1 MKALVVDEPLRP
13 GVALLVSHG
22 LNWACAK
29 GNRFGGIGN
38 VLLVRPLAGRRR
50 REEGSARPAR
60 FLFVI
65 PAHDEEANIRST
77 IESCRAVSYDPALFR
92 VCVIAD
98 NCSDETA
105 RTARAAGGSTRSAS
119 PATPAAATC

>member
-1 MKALVVDEPLRP
+1 MLPYINILITL
-13 GVALLVSHG
+13 ALLPFFAY
-22 LNWACAK
+22 LALITAAA
-29 GNRFGGIGN
+29 
-38 VLLVRPLAGRRR
+38 LAGRRR
-50 REEGSARPAR
+50 REGGAARPAR

-98 NCSDETA
+98 NCSDG
-105 RTARAAGGSTRSAS
+105 TARAAR
-119 PATPAAATC
+119 AAGEAG